1 MSTKTTFKRVALV
14 AVAALGLGV
23 LSVVPS
29 SATASGTAV
38 TAVSNGTA
46 TFRAGSTTVVD
57 SDSTT
62 AATVSVSSLLTT
74 SGDTVSVVF
83 YEKSR
88 PATAAST
95 SSTVVISPRETTTAN
110 TFVGNGTAFA
120 TTADPVTVGF
130 NKYNAGNFA
139 GVAESQTAGGVGV
152 STLQAKTVRNVSI
165 PNGYVLLA
173 GGYSGSAA
181 TRGSSN
187 GPVGANFNVFFDSNS
202 AATAGTYVYTVV
214 ATTYSNAGGV
224 YTVSTNQVDVS
235 LVVSANATDAAASAK
250 TPAAANAVAFIGT
263 ATGPSS
269 DAVVTA
275 VATASTTPV
284 AFIKTNIN
292 NTNGTAG
299 VAEDSLT
306 ATLTGPGLI
315 CDGSVCGKSLSGIAL
330 TAGTKEL
337 TVRADGNAGVATINI
352 SSTVAT
358 LAAKTVTFYAKAA
371 KTLTS
376 SVRVPVLKV
385 GANSGAVSVAAV
397 DASGIAW
404 TGTAYIYASSAAD
417 ALIAGSETPAACS
430 YTATTGIRCDI
441 TGKLVG
447 TAKFK
452 VIDAATVAT
461 ATATS
466 NEVTVTVS
474 AGTPGSVKLAFDKST
489 YAPFEKAKITVTVLD
504 TAGKALPA
512 QTVSDVLAA
521 GGITSSVGFSA
532 NSDTLTATSV
542 VLADASSAT
551 TGAEAGSQVY
561 YVYMPAGSGD
571 VTISATGST
580 GLALAGRVAV
590 SATATVVNSSVDAAT
605 DAANEATDAANAA
618 TDAALAAAD
627 AADAATAAAQDAS
640 DAVAALSAS
649 VSKLISSLRAQIT
662 SLTNL
667 VIKIQKKVRA

>member
-23 LSVVPS
+23 LTVAPS
-29 SATASGTAV
+29 QATISNLALGTPTAGAATFISGTSG
-38 TAVSNGTA
+38 AVSSDTTTGA
-46 TFRAGSTTVVD
+46 TITVSGLLTSAADTITVRFYENTKPT
-57 SDSTT
+57 SGV
-62 AATVSVSSLLTT
+62 AATSVKISVADT
-74 SGDTVSVVF
+74 STANTYVAL
-83 YEKSR
+83 
-88 PATAAST
+88 PATAGAPT
-95 SSTVVISPRETTTAN
+95 HAKINKYPVGPFGVNPTGGAGAN
-110 TFVGNGTAFA
+110 AQYDSA
-120 TTADPVTVGF
+120 TVG
-130 NKYNAGNFA
+130 
-139 GVAESQTAGGVGV
+139 S
-152 STLQAKTVRNVSI
+152 
-165 PNGYVLLA
+165 GYDLLA
-173 GGYSGSAA
+173 GGADGAA
-181 TRGSSN
+181 VRGTSYGN
-187 GPVGANFNVFFDSNS
+187 VGATFEINLETGTTY
-202 AATAGTYVYTVV
+202 TAGTYTYTVLATAYSWTGTSYTTTV
-214 ATTYSNAGGV
+214 AT
-224 YTVSTNQVDVS
+224 Q
-235 LVVSANATDAAASAK
+235 VVSIVVGASTTAAAASAK
-250 TPAAANAVAFIGT
+250 TPAAANAVAYIGT
-263 ATGPSS
+263 ATAPAA

-284 AFIKTNIN
+284 AYIKTNIN

-315 CDGSVCGKSLSGIAL
+315 CDGSVCGKSLSNIAL

-376 SVRVPVLKV
+376 SVRVPVLGV

-474 AGTPGSVKLAFDKST
+474 AGTPGSVKIAFDKST

-504 TAGKALPA
+504 TAGKNLPA
-512 QTVSDVLAA
+512 QTVSDVFAA
-521 GGITSSVGFSA
+521 GGITSTVGFSA
-532 NSDTLTATSV
+532 NSDTLTATNV
-542 VLADASSAT
+542 VLQAASSST

-590 SATATVVNSSVDAAT
+590 SATASVVNSSVDAAT